1 MKYFKYFSPFWS
13 KNKTDYY
20 IKKIHLETLNE
31 IQDMLTDK
39 LKYSTRGILDLSF
52 DKNMVTK
59 TLFFQYIKHGV
70 LNFLPSKYVTLL
82 KKVLDDQMYPGYQEE
97 VQELYDFI
105 SKLKI
110 EYEVDVMLLRE
121 KIKIYRFIG

>member
-1 MKYFKYFSPFWS
+1 MKYFRYFSLFWS
-13 KNKTDYY
+13 KNKIDYY
-20 IKKIHLETLNE
+20 IKKTHLETLNE

-39 LKYSTRGILDLSF
+39 LKYSTRDLLDLSF
-52 DKNMVTK
+52 DENMVTK

-70 LNFLPSKYVTLL
+70 LNFLPSKYVDLL
-82 KKVLDDQMYPGYQEE
+82 KNVLDDQMYPGYEEE

-110 EYEVDVMLLRE
+110 EYEVDVLLLRE